1 MVILDFYS
9 IPAAVDNASENTPEL
24 SSNNTDTYVNENA
37 GMFEETVKSK
47 AQRPKSANKQ
57 SK

>member
-1 MVILDFYS
+1 
-9 IPAAVDNASENTPEL
+9 VDNASEKTPEL
-24 SSNNTDTYVNENA
+24 SSNNTDTYVNENTVMPV
-37 GMFEETVKSK
+37 MFEEPLKSK